1 MLARLKRLCNLDAS
15 ERPDESKAAST
26 HHTLKE
32 KPMFSKDGKV
42 KDLKTPNIVQEV
54 WHNGGF
60 IKWADAK
67 VHVMSH
73 VLHYGSS
80 VFEGIRCYKTER
92 GPAIFR
98 LNEHIQRLMN
108 SAKIYRM
115 DHKWT
120 LDQLVAASVELVQR
134 SGMDQC
140 YIRPIIFRSLDP
152 DRPAFGVNPF
162 PNPLDA
168 YIGAWD
174 WGKYLG
180 DEAIEQGVDVCV
192 STWNRLTPNSMPAM
206 AKSGANYMNSQL
218 IKMEA
223 LLNGFAEGIA
233 LDDRGY
239 VSEGSGE
246 NLFVVSGGKVI
257 TPPLSSSILP
267 GITRDSV
274 IQICGLLGIPVLE
287 TGVQRAALYVAD
299 ELFFSGT
306 AAEITPIRSV
316 DRITVGDGKR
326 GEITSRIQHIFFE
339 ITSGKR
345 EAPGPWLTYVR
356 DVAKPSEEIET
367 REKNNGRTG
376 RVVREETAEESQ
388 PAMNYRA
395 VATD

>member
-1 MLARLKRLCNLDAS
+1 MY
-15 ERPDESKAAST
+15 
-26 HHTLKE
+26 
-32 KPMFSKDGKV
+32 SKDGKN
-42 KDLKTPNIVQEV
+42 KDVATTRICEVV
-54 WHNGGF
+54 WHNGEF
-60 IKWADAK
+60 IKWNDAR

-80 VFEGIRCYKTER
+80 IFEGIRCYSTKR

-98 LNEHIQRLMN
+98 LREHMQRLLN

-115 DHKWT
+115 EHPWT
-120 LDQLVAASVELVQR
+120 IDQLCDGAVELVRQ

-140 YIRPIIFRSLDP
+140 YIRPILFRSLDEAN
-152 DRPAFGVNPF
+152 PAFGVNPF
-162 PNPLDA
+162 PNPLA
-168 YIGAWD
+168 CYIGAWD
-174 WGKYLG
+174 WGQYLG
-180 DEAIEQGVDVCV
+180 DEAVERGVDVCV

-246 NLFVVSGGKVI
+246 NIFLVAGDVVL

-274 IQICGLLGIPVLE
+274 IQICHELGITVKE
-287 TGVQRAALYVAD
+287 RTIQRAALYVAD

-316 DRITVGDGKR
+316 DRITVGNGGR
-326 GEITSRIQHIFFE
+326 GPITAKIQKAFFE
-339 ITSGKR
+339 ITKGERS
-345 EAPGPWLTYVR
+345 APGNWLTYVN
-356 DVAKPSEEIET
+356 DEKKPDGDNGYKTGVESSEP
-367 REKNNGRTG
+367 
-376 RVVREETAEESQ
+376 VLSYQTAPSG
-388 PAMNYRA
+388 
-395 VATD
+395 

>member
-1 MLARLKRLCNLDAS
+1 MY
-15 ERPDESKAAST
+15 
-26 HHTLKE
+26 
-32 KPMFSKDGKV
+32 SKDGKN
-42 KDLKTPNIVQEV
+42 KDVATPRICHVV
-54 WHNGGF
+54 WHDGEF
-60 IKWADAK
+60 IKWDDAR

-80 VFEGIRCYKTER
+80 IFEGIRCYSTKR

-98 LNEHIQRLMN
+98 LREHMQRLLN

-115 DHKWT
+115 EHPWT
-120 LDQLVAASVELVQR
+120 LDQLCDGAAELVRQ
-134 SGMDQC
+134 SEMDQC
-140 YIRPIIFRSLDP
+140 YIRPILFRSLDEAN
-152 DRPAFGVNPF
+152 PAFGVNPF
-162 PNPLDA
+162 PNPIA
-168 YIGAWD
+168 VYIGAWD

-180 DEAIEQGVDVCV
+180 DEAIERGVDVCV

-246 NLFVVSGGKVI
+246 NIFMVSGDVVL

-274 IQICGLLGIPVLE
+274 IQICHELGITVKE
-287 TGVQRAALYVAD
+287 RTIQRAALYVAD
-299 ELFFSGT
+299 EVFFSGT

-316 DRITVGDGKR
+316 DRITVGSGGR
-326 GEITSRIQHIFFE
+326 GPITAQIQKAFFE
-339 ITSGKR
+339 ITKGER
-345 EAPGPWLTYVR
+345 EAPGNWLTYINEGK
-356 DVAKPSEEIET
+356 KPGGGD
-367 REKNNGRTG
+367 NGYQG
-376 RVVREETAEESQ
+376 VESNEPVLSYQTA
-388 PAMNYRA
+388 P
-395 VATD
+395 TK